1 VGLTA
6 TRGAGAGAGKGATAT
21 GGAGS
26 GGRAI
31 GAGGVTTTGGG
42 GACVVGWLRPK
53 TPATLGSSQAPNKGA
68 ATSNASRIG
77 IRNFMGGAE
86 DNDQPAANPGAVSP
100 GLYLVATPLGNLGD
114 VSARQRAT
122 LAAASTIAAEDTR
135 VARRLLSALGIP
147 APRLVRCDERE
158 SMTAAQGLVARAR
171 DEVVAFVS
179 DAGMPGI
186 ADPGA
191 ALVIEARAK
200 GVPVTV
206 IPGPTALATAL
217 ALSGLPAEPTL
228 FLGFLPAKQGPRA
241 RALRDFAAVKATLV
255 AFEAPH
261 RLAETLRAMADILG
275 VRAACVL
282 RELTKRHEEARSG
295 TLPELAAHYESH
307 EALGEIVIVVAPPTA
322 AREAPDPEA
331 LDARLRAAL
340 ATHGVRDAADR
351 VAAETGLPRRPVYA
365 RALELSGKR
374 R

>member
-1 VGLTA
+1 MVD
-6 TRGAGAGAGKGATAT
+6 
-21 GGAGS
+21 
-26 GGRAI
+26 
-31 GAGGVTTTGGG
+31 
-42 GACVVGWLRPK
+42 
-53 TPATLGSSQAPNKGA
+53 
-68 ATSNASRIG
+68 
-77 IRNFMGGAE
+77 AE
-86 DNDQPAANPGAVSP
+86 DNDQPVTNPGAVSP

-122 LAAASTIAAEDTR
+122 LAAASILAAEDTR

-158 SMTAAQGLVARAR
+158 SASAAAGLVARAR
-171 DEVVAFVS
+171 DQVVAFVS

-191 ALVIEARAK
+191 ALVNEARRA

-217 ALSGLPAEPTL
+217 ALSGLPAEPAL

-241 RALRDFAAVKATLV
+241 RRLRDFAAVPATLV

-261 RLAETLRAMADILG
+261 RLAETLRAMAEILG
-275 VRAACVL
+275 ARQACVL
-282 RELTKRHEEARSG
+282 RELTKRHEEARAG
-295 TLPELAAHYESH
+295 TLDDLATHYEAH
-307 EALGEIVIVVAPPTA
+307 EALGEIVIVVAPPSAEPET
-322 AREAPDPEA
+322 PDPDA
-331 LDARLRAAL
+331 LDAKLRAAL

-351 VAAETGLPRRPVYA
+351 VAAETGLPRRGVYA